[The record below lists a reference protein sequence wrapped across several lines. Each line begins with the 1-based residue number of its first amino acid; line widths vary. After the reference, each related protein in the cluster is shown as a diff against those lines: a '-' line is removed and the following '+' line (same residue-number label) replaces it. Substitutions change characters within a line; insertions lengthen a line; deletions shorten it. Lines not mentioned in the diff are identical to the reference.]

1 MYPIIAIALGK
12 NEKVKI
18 KAIEIPKA
26 IIFPNS
32 ITGFKSPRRRDKK
45 ATAVVVAAKKHGKN
59 I

>member
-1 MYPIIAIALGK
+1 MIAIALGR
-12 NEKVKI
+12 NEKVKR